1 MLNCSRWKHRMEL
14 VRLGN
19 KLAHHMT
26 LAQLGEL
33 SKTIAWIS
41 IPARGIKQSITWS
54 NPVSGHAINPALEL
68 NPGEGPEEKTPHER
82 LTRLGWLIMH
92 AERYNN
98 KLYYCIRENKP
109 TKQIQPKNILY
120 TTTTTNNTTS
130 SRGKPNTTRLYL
142 GPWRVPLH

>member
-1 MLNCSRWKHRMEL
+1 MDFYPGK
-14 VRLGN
+14 
-19 KLAHHMT
+19 
-26 LAQLGEL
+26 
-33 SKTIAWIS
+33 
-41 IPARGIKQSITWS
+41 GIKQSITWS

-68 NPGEGPEEKTPHER
+68 NLGEGPEEKAPHER